1 MIRNLLKAVGI
12 FCRTLWRV
20 ARQLFHEVT
29 GAAFA
34 MFSFCGV
41 MAAWRSHQARQQG
54 WILALPLAY
63 AVMMAIFAM
72 SAYRSSRRVQ

>member
-1 MIRNLLKAVGI
+1 MIRDLVKAVGI
-12 FCRTLWRV
+12 FWRTFWRV

-34 MFSFCGV
+34 MFALYGL
-41 MAAWRSHQARQQG
+41 MAAWRGHQARQQR

-63 AVMMAIFAM
+63 AAMMAGFAM
-72 SAYRSSRRVQ
+72 SAYRSSRRVR